1 MANTAEE
8 ALGARPDVGDSGK
21 ITEEGAFK
29 FKSLL
34 LYKFKSLL
42 LYSKGL
48 SLLFLLLK
56 NPQQPKFRFKL
67 S

>member
-34 LYKFKSLL
+34 LY
-42 LYSKGL
+42 SKGL

>member
-8 ALGARPDVGDSGK
+8 ALRARPDVGDSEK

-29 FKSLL
+29 FKL
-34 LYKFKSLL
+34 LL
-42 LYSKGL
+42 LYSNGL